1 MRNKTLSNV
10 LTIIGVVS
18 MILFLIAGGFMTV
31 YFRSGMIQEYGQQFT
46 TAVEYCFG
54 FGWIVVLAS
63 LLGSEA
69 VHKKA

>member
-69 VHKKA
+69 MYKKA

>member
-1 MRNKTLSNV
+1 MRNKTLSTV
-10 LTIIGVVS
+10 LTVIGVVS
-18 MILFLIAGGFMTV
+18 MILFLTAGWFMTV
-31 YFRSGMIQEYGQQFT
+31 YFKSGMIKEYGQQFT

-54 FGWIVVLAS
+54 LGWIVVLAS